1 MLACHSS
8 MVVEAEYCWDYE
20 EAAASTTNTSSLE
33 LEDLLKQNC
42 GKTVAP
48 AGNYM
53 DLKLNIKTYC
63 GLLWSIFFGPL
74 QLLQGAPHD
83 LLHPRSQGMLH
94 YQTCLHK
101 RGVCTDYV
109 GSCGQ
114 WALILQEK
122 ILLHQTLQQERRSTS
137 LSRTLRVSL
146 TPSTMLIQFSRQH
159 ST

>member
-1 MLACHSS
+1 
-8 MVVEAEYCWDYE
+8 
-20 EAAASTTNTSSLE
+20 
-33 LEDLLKQNC
+33 
-42 GKTVAP
+42 
-48 AGNYM
+48 M

-74 QLLQGAPHD
+74 QLIQGAPHD

-146 TPSTMLIQFSRQH
+146 TPSTSLIQFSGQH
-159 ST
+159 SHENGGHNLQQTPLMVGYLWAHLQPNGEIRLQCRPWLDPDTKPSALPAKG